1 MRTIS
6 LPCSALLVAVTAC
19 QSSAIDGEA
28 CIAERFDQQPATR
41 FPAGETYWLPTLTED
56 CGGAWSMAAAP
67 EGSAAEVVAGA
78 DRVPRFTPTVAGDY
92 RFELGDQA
100 IELTVVSAAGR
111 PFHNLNYYPARS
123 LAAVG
128 DELWAAEVYAPTIAR
143 LDPATLAVT
152 GRVDVGPWPVSLA
165 HSEALGRVVVAQR
178 GGDTLGI
185 VDVKEG
191 RLVDAVW
198 VGDEPSAVV
207 LSPDG
212 ATAYVALATEAAV
225 VVVDVATAT
234 VTGRVE
240 TVHDPVGLAVSP
252 DGSRLYVASHRSGQ
266 PSRYPFPDDPVAD
279 ERDLD
284 IIDLAAL
291 EVETS
296 VLDLGTTIT
305 ALLAAPDG
313 ERLYLAT
320 VRNDTEIS
328 QVEDVAFQN
337 RVLALDAATGEI
349 LVDVDLDVQPSSG
362 GKAATPH
369 QLELAGG
376 LLWVAVEGSDLAVAL
391 DPETLA
397 ETRRVAAPGR
407 PRSLAVVGDAVYVH
421 GAQAFTVTRIA
432 GEDVRDGVT
441 GEDPRPAEVAA
452 GQALFTGAG
461 LDFAEDRACNSCHA
475 DGVGDT
481 VVWQAGP
488 FPAAR
493 FVTRPIF
500 WLEGTPELGWDA
512 YVTTI
517 DTFAF
522 GVTSN
527 IGRRLDTAQQ
537 RGLSAYLASLMP
549 PPPANGKTT
558 RDGRMSEQA
567 LRGQA
572 LFTGAAGCASCH
584 PLPLTTSRELLTEG
598 LTEGA
603 ADVPALVGAYRHGV
617 WMKHGEATSLRAAA
631 ELATDYTG
639 AELDAD
645 GLADLTR
652 YLEELTARDFI
663 LLGSA
668 PWTGDERAGV
678 DRPIRLT
685 FSEPVWADADNLG
698 RISLRGADGDAV
710 AADITADGRHVT
722 LTPTAPLAPETAY
735 TVIVDPA
742 FESLRERTIHA
753 ASEVAFTTAAAPA
766 LTLDGVYTW
775 TVLFPAIDFASG
787 GFDYDTL
794 NPTVATITATP
805 TPSGSTLAIDYGQG
819 FVLTVEA
826 TIEGDTLHVP
836 AVPITV
842 GGSGVD
848 GHAVAV
854 QLVDADA
861 DGVAD
866 EAVGTIEFSGPGMPD
881 ADLSWD
887 LRRPVDPDACEEGPA
902 GAFDVTVTPGDGT
915 IAWGDTPAL
924 SLLVTDPQAVLPTG
938 PGQPVTNGDTFWA
951 LQLETFPDGFLGPVT
966 YGTVPPGAVDVTAD
980 VGGAGPGAAVLEA
993 GACYKFSVVTTD
1005 FMTGSVTLRWP

>member
-1 MRTIS
+1 MRTIL
-6 LPCSALLVAVTAC
+6 LPVSALLVTLTAC
-19 QSSAIDGEA
+19 RTSTVDGEA
-28 CIAERFDQQPATR
+28 CIAERFEEQPATR
-41 FPAGETYWLPTLTED
+41 FPAGETYWLPALTED
-56 CGGAWSMAAAP
+56 CGGAWTVAAAP

-78 DRVPRFTPTVAGDY
+78 DGVPRFTPTVAGDY

-100 IELTVVSAAGR
+100 LDLTVVPGAGR
-111 PFHNLNYYPARS
+111 PLHNLNYYPAHS
-123 LAAVG
+123 LAVVG
-128 DELWAAEVYAPTIAR
+128 GELWAAEVHAPTIAR
-143 LDPATLAVT
+143 LDPATLAVQ

-165 HSEALGRVVVAQR
+165 HSEALGRVVVVQR

-185 VDVKEG
+185 VDVKEA

-212 ATAYVALATEAAV
+212 KTAYVALATEAAV
-225 VVVDVATAT
+225 VIVDVAAAA
-234 VTGRVE
+234 VTGRIE
-240 TVHDPVGLAVSP
+240 TVRDPVGLAVSP

-284 IIDLAAL
+284 IIDLEQQKVIA
-291 EVETS
+291 S

-313 ERLYLAT
+313 DRLYVAT
-320 VRNDTEIS
+320 VRNDTQIS
-328 QVEDVAFQN
+328 QLEDDAFQN
-337 RVLALDAATGEI
+337 RVLALDAATGEV
-349 LVDVDLDVQPSSG
+349 LVDVDLDTQASSG

-369 QLELAGG
+369 QLALADGA
-376 LLWVAVEGSDLAVAL
+376 LWVAVEGSDLAVAL
-391 DPETLA
+391 DPDTLA
-397 ETRRVAAPGR
+397 ETARVEAPGR

-421 GAQAFTVTRIA
+421 GAQGFTVTRIA
-432 GEDVRDGVT
+432 GADVIQGQT

-461 LDFAEDRACNSCHA
+461 LDFAADRSCNSCHA

-488 FPAAR
+488 FPSR

-517 DTFAF
+517 DNFAF

-527 IGRRLDTAQQ
+527 IGRRVDTAQQ
-537 RGLSAYLASLMP
+537 RGLAAYLASLMP

-558 RDGRMSEQA
+558 RDGRMTEAA
-567 LRGQA
+567 LRGQD

-584 PLPLTTSRELLTEG
+584 PLPLTTSRELLAEG
-598 LTEGA
+598 LTDGA
-603 ADVPALVGAYRHGV
+603 ADVPALVGVYRHGV
-617 WMKHGEATSLRAAA
+617 WMKHGEATTLRAGV
-631 ELATDYTG
+631 ELATKYTG
-639 AELDAD
+639 ADLGDDE
-645 GLADLTR
+645 LADLTR

-663 LLGSA
+663 LLAAA
-668 PWTGDERAGV
+668 PAKGDELAGV

-685 FSEPVWADADNLG
+685 FSEPVWADPENLE
-698 RISLRGADGDAV
+698 RLALRAADGAVV
-710 AADITADGRHVT
+710 AADVAADGRHVT
-722 LTPTAPLAPETAY
+722 LTPTAPLAAGTAY
-735 TVIVDPA
+735 TVTIDAA

-753 ASEVAFTTAAAPA
+753 ASDVTFTTAEAPA
-766 LTLDGVYTW
+766 LALDGTYTW
-775 TVLFPAIDFASG
+775 TVLFPAIDFAAG

-805 TPSGSTLAIDYGQG
+805 TASGATLAIDYGQG

-826 TIEGDTLHVP
+826 TIAGDTLHVP
-836 AVPITV
+836 AVPIAV

-887 LRRPVDPDACEEGPA
+887 LRRPVDPGACEEGPA
-902 GAFDVTVTPGDGT
+902 GAFAVTVTPDDAG
-915 IAWGDTPAL
+915 IAWGDAPAL
-924 SLLVTDPQAVLPTG
+924 SLFVTDPQAVLPTG
-938 PGQPVTNGDTFWA
+938 PGQPVTEGDTYWA
-951 LQLETFPDGFLGPVT
+951 LQLETFPNGFSGPVT
-966 YGTVPPGAVDVTAD
+966 YATVPPGAIDVTAD
-980 VGGAGPGAAVLEA
+980 VGGAGPGAAALEP
-993 GACYKFSVVTTD
+993 GACYKFSVITTE
-1005 FMTGSVTLRWP
+1005 FKTGSVTLRWP